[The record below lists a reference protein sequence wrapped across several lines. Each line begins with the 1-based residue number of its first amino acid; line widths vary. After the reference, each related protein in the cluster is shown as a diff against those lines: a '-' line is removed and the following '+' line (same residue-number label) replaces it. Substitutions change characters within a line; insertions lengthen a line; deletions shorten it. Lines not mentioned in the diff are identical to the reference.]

1 MTFRHFWK
9 WKGHYIDLYKNA
21 DKHRGYPG
29 RLGSVVSLKTE
40 RSGSQTSSQI
50 SEITSKIC
58 ILANIPVN
66 SYPTEVLDAIALMS
80 CLGK

>member
-1 MTFRHFWK
+1 M
-9 WKGHYIDLYKNA
+9 KGALY
-21 DKHRGYPG
+21 RFIEEC
-29 RLGSVVSLKTE
+29 RQTQRVSRQTGVCGQPQTE
-40 RSGSQTSSQI
+40 HSGSQTSPQI

-58 ILANIPVN
+58 ILTSIPGN

>member
-1 MTFRHFWK
+1 MIYRRVQTN
-9 WKGHYIDLYKNA
+9 I
-21 DKHRGYPG
+21 GYPG

-40 RSGSQTSSQI
+40 HSGSGHPPQI

-58 ILANIPVN
+58 ILTSIPGN

-80 CLGK
+80 CLGKYILII